1 MRTTW
6 VPAVGMTVKV
16 RGELATIVEITGT
29 DIVLRTVVS
38 NRMSTI
44 GIVEFLTVVAQ
55 VHPVQQSSMVTG
67 LDLLTANERTKL
79 ETLVRELSWII
90 DPLDDTSAPDSL
102 EERVEAIASARGVST
117 RTIYRLLKTYREEGT
132 DGLVSGNLKRR
143 RLIRTDHRWSEI
155 AREVLANHVRDTT
168 RSRKLLLAPLIHGV

>member
-1 MRTTW
+1 MSTTW

-16 RGELATIVEITGT
+16 RGELVTIVEITGT

-44 GIVEFLTVVAQ
+44 GIVEFLTVVEQ

-90 DPLDDTSAPDSL
+90 DPLDDTSAPASL
-102 EERVEAIASARGVST
+102 EERVEAIASARGKST
-117 RTIYRLLKTYREEGT
+117 RTVYRLLKTYREQGT

-143 RLIRTDHRWSEI
+143 RLIRTDQRWTEI

-168 RSRKLLLAPLIHGV
+168 RSRKLLLEGSSPW